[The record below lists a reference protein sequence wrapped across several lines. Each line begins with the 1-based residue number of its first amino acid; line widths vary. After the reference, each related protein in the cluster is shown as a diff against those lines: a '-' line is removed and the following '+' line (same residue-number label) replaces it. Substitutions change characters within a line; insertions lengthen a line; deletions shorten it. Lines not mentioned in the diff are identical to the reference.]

1 MQNTSVWMKST
12 LTSHA
17 NSVKRC
23 WEIKQIESSYLT
35 AEQKGSSLGD
45 KPPVIMKAQTA
56 QQQKQMQS
64 NNKGEETNTV
74 QKNISE
80 DVREKYEKVT
90 IHLHDPKQIKQST
103 EESSLPSACY
113 CLTCQK

>member
-1 MQNTSVWMKST
+1 MKST

-35 AEQKGSSLGD
+35 AEQKGNSFGD

-56 QQQKQMQS
+56 QQQYCAKANAKQQQRGRNQHS
-64 NNKGEETNTV
+64 A
-74 QKNISE
+74 
-80 DVREKYEKVT
+80 EKYF
-90 IHLHDPKQIKQST
+90 
-103 EESSLPSACY
+103 
-113 CLTCQK
+113 